1 MNKSPKGTEAT
12 DHNFRSSIS
21 VSNKEVCEDEA
32 CIGKDVKPTTEAPA
46 EATQPDKSG
55 KKSSG
60 TSMSVGGKEA
70 CSEDACIGKKMNP
83 GGKTSNPFMQCTEVS
98 N

>member
-1 MNKSPKGTEAT
+1 MNTPPKSAKPG

-32 CIGKDVKPTTEAPA
+32 CIGKTVNPLTDAPA
-46 EATQPDKSG
+46 EPKQPDKSG
-55 KKSSG
+55 KKPSG

-70 CSEDACIGKKMNP
+70 CAEDACIGKK
-83 GGKTSNPFMQCTEVS
+83 
-98 N
+98 